1 MDLDTFKNRFLNKI
15 QFDYELAKF
24 TWFGVGGKA
33 EILFIVEDLISLS
46 DFLKNK
52 PNELDILIIG
62 AGSNLLIRDKGFK
75 GIVLLT
81 KKLNKINID
90 KNHIITLKLEQQ
102 TQM

>member
-1 MDLDTFKNRFLNKI
+1 MIHLDTFKNRFLNKI
-15 QFDYELAKF
+15 EFDCELAKF

-52 PNELDILIIG
+52 PNEIDILIIG

-90 KNHIITLKLEQQ
+90 KKPAIFIIHKY
-102 TQM
+102 